1 MEITGMTF
9 AALIFVIVGTAFLS
23 AVLTLALAAYIYRRR
38 YQELLEKEMLR
49 IAAEIEQ
56 RVRQGTLDAG
66 MELLPK
72 FEEKVR
78 DGFLEAIRRW
88 GVSDDLRNIAKT
100 GADLVGDGIS
110 SLLGRKN
117 PTK

>member
-9 AALIFVIVGTAFLS
+9 AALIFVIIGTAFLS
-23 AVLTLALAAYIYRRR
+23 AILTLALAAYIYRAR
-38 YQELLEKEMLR
+38 YQQLLEKEMLR
-49 IAAEIEQ
+49 IAAEIES
-56 RVRQGTLDAG
+56 RVRKGTLEAG
-66 MELLPK
+66 QELLPQ
-72 FEEKVR
+72 FQDRVR
-78 DGFLEAIRRW
+78 DGFIEAMRRW

-110 SLLGRKN
+110 GLLGRKN